1 MSGFG
6 LLLGLAGLAFQFL
19 ASLAWS
25 SKRVRLALPLPVE
38 SAAIWLL
45 VIGLV
50 CEIVGGL
57 LSFVCNS

>member
-19 ASLAWS
+19 ALLAWS
-25 SKRVRLALPLPVE
+25 SQRVRMALPLPVE
-38 SAAIWLL
+38 TSEVWLI

-50 CEIVGGL
+50 CEVVGGVMMA
-57 LSFVCNS
+57 F